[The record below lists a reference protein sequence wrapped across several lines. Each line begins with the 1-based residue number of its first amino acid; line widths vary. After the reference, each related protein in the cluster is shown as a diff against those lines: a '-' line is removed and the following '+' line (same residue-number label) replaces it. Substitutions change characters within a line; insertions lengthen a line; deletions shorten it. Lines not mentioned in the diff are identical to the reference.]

1 MRYRY
6 VAALAVVLALT
17 GLSGCKAP
25 TALDTAWP
33 FAVSERAV
41 TQPAGTPRWP
51 LTGLEAPS
59 ADAIRTRVV
68 SVKIENAPAARPQTG
83 LDRADIVYETVTE
96 GGITRFNALYQ
107 SYTPKA
113 VGPVR
118 SARPSDFAIVP
129 QFHALF
135 AHCGGDKSVRKELAD
150 KTRFDDMDQ
159 FFNPGPYWRSKDRSA
174 PHNLYLDIAK
184 LRVAATT
191 KRGYPAAADVKGP
204 AFARSSSAA
213 TPSVTLLTVPFSTSN
228 KVTWRYKAAS
238 GTYARGING
247 KAHVD
252 QASGKQYMTKN
263 VVVLWAKVTR
273 YTESRNSQL
282 HDIQLVGSGRASVFH
297 DGQRID
303 GTWDAGEDSPPVL
316 RAADGRVISL
326 APGKTWFQVIGNDQS
341 IVMK

>member
-1 MRYRY
+1 MRTRS
-6 VAALAVVLALT
+6 VVALAVVLALI
-17 GLSGCKAP
+17 GISGCKAP
-25 TALDTAWP
+25 AILDAAWP
-33 FAVSERAV
+33 AAVSERAV
-41 TQPAGTPRWP
+41 PQPVGAPRWP

-68 SVKIENAPAARPQTG
+68 SVKIENAPGARPQTG

-129 QFHALF
+129 QFRALF

-159 FFNPGPYWRSKDRSA
+159 FFNAGPYWRSKDRSA

-191 KRGYPAAADVKGP
+191 KRHYAAAADVKGP
-204 AFARSSSAA
+204 AFARASSAA
-213 TPSVTLLTVPFSTSN
+213 TPTVTLLTVPFSSSN
-228 KVTWRYKAAS
+228 KVTWRYKS
-238 GTYARGING
+238 GVGTYSRGING
-247 KAHVD
+247 KSHVD
-252 QASGKQYMTKN
+252 QASGKQYTAKN
-263 VVVLWAKVTR
+263 VVVMWAKVTR
-273 YTESRNSQL
+273 YTESRNSEL
-282 HDIQLVGSGRASVFH
+282 HDIQLVGSGRASVLH

-303 GTWDAGEDSPPVL
+303 GTWEASETTPPVL
-316 RAADGRVISL
+316 RAADGRVIAL
-326 APGKTWFQVIGNDQS
+326 APGKTWFQVIANDQS

>member
-1 MRYRY
+1 MRIRSIF
-6 VAALAVVLALT
+6 ALAVAVALV
-17 GLSGCKAP
+17 GLSGCKGP
-25 TALDTAWP
+25 TTLDSQWP
-33 FAVSERAV
+33 AAVSERTV
-41 TQPAGTPRWP
+41 TQPAGQPRWP
-51 LTGLEAPS
+51 LTGLDAPS
-59 ADAIRTRVV
+59 PEAIRTRVV

-135 AHCGGDKSVRKELAD
+135 AHCGGDRSVRKQLAD

-159 FFNPGPYWRSKDRSA
+159 FFNAGPYWRSKDRSA
-174 PHNLYLDIAK
+174 PHNLYLDMAK
-184 LRVAATT
+184 LRVAAIT
-191 KRGYPAAADVKGP
+191 KRGYPAAEDVKGP
-204 AFARSSSAA
+204 AFARSSNTA
-213 TPSVTLLTVPFSTSN
+213 TPTVSLLTVPFSASN
-228 KVTWRYKAAS
+228 KVTWRFSKSAD
-238 GTYARGING
+238 TYARSING

-252 QASGKQYMTKN
+252 QGSGKQYTARN
-263 VVVLWAKVTR
+263 VVVLWAKISR
-273 YTESRNSQL
+273 YTASHNSQL
-282 HDIQLVGSGRASVFH
+282 HEIQLVGSGRVSVFH
-297 DGQRID
+297 DGQRYD
-303 GTWDAGEDSPPVL
+303 GTWEAGESSPPVL
-316 RAADGRVISL
+316 RSADGRVIAL

>member
-1 MRYRY
+1 MRTRFL
-6 VAALAVVLALT
+6 VAFAIVLAAV
-17 GLSGCKAP
+17 GASGCKAP
-25 TALDTAWP
+25 AALDSAWP
-33 FAVSERAV
+33 VAASERSV
-41 TQPAGTPRWP
+41 PKPAGMPRWP

-59 ADAIRTRVV
+59 SDAVRTRVV
-68 SVKIENAPAARPQTG
+68 AVKIENSTAARPQTG

-96 GGITRFNALYQ
+96 GGITRFNALFQ

-129 QFHALF
+129 QYHALF
-135 AHCGGDKSVRKELAD
+135 AHIGGDTSVRKELAD

-159 FFNPGPYWRSKDRSA
+159 FFNPGPYWRSKERPA

-191 KRGYPAAADVKGP
+191 KRDFAAEADIKGLT
-204 AFARSSSAA
+204 FARSSSDA
-213 TPSVTLLTVPFSTSN
+213 TPAVTMLTIPFSSSN
-228 KVTWRYKAAS
+228 KVAWRFSSSAH
-238 GTYARGING
+238 TYARSING
-247 KAHVD
+247 KGHVD
-252 QASGKQYMTKN
+252 QGSGKQYTARN
-263 VVVLWAKVTR
+263 VVVLWAKTTR
-273 YTESRNSQL
+273 FTASRNSQL

-303 GTWDAGEDSPPVL
+303 GTWEAGETTPPVL
-316 RAADGRVISL
+316 KAADGRIIAL
-326 APGKTWFQVIGNDQS
+326 APGNTWFQVIGNDQS